1 MLAIGLTSFALP
13 TAGRQEKCCT
23 KIHQWHAENSRLWLC
38 VLEQT
43 YSLKSSLNSCNWCR
57 YHRQTD
63 QKQSL
68 SSAVPNLSKDRR
80 KTQRQTDGMLSAFS
94 NSVRDFMC
102 VAVVPLIGVCLQYR
116 MSVLVKLDRCMNMN
130 RYSCM
135 TCPTILPIFCLSAG
149 TADTHACTCQQA

>member
-13 TAGRQEKCCT
+13 TVEDRRSAAQRYINGMLKD
-23 KIHQWHAENSRLWLC
+23 SRLWLC

-43 YSLKSSLNSCNWCR
+43 HSLKSSLNSCNWCR
-57 YHRQTD
+57 DHRQTD

-68 SSAVPNLSKDRR
+68 SSAVPNLSKDRQ
-80 KTQRQTDGMLSAFS
+80 KTQRQTYGMLSAFS

-116 MSVLVKLDRCMNMN
+116 MSVLVKLDRCM
-130 RYSCM
+130 

-149 TADTHACTCQQA
+149 TADAHACTCQQA